1 MIEIKV
7 TSRKKARQ
15 DCDCGAV
22 AVCMESN
29 ADVQIG
35 GEQQEI
41 LHELVSLLETF
52 DKHDLLREI
61 WHEALELYVK
71 DFENKLKQRGYK

>member
-7 TSRKKARQ
+7 TSREKARQ

-35 GEQQEI
+35 GEREEI
-41 LHELVSLLETF
+41 LHELVSLLESF

-61 WHEALELYVK
+61 WHEALSLHIDEMK
-71 DFENKLKQRGYK
+71 RNN

>member
-7 TSRKKARQ
+7 TSREKAKQ
-15 DCDCGAV
+15 ECDCGAI

-35 GEQQEI
+35 GEREEI
-41 LHELVSLLETF
+41 LHELVALLETF
-52 DKHDLLREI
+52 DKHDLMREI
-61 WHEALELYVK
+61 WHDALAQYVK
-71 DFENKLKQRGYK
+71 DFEERLKQRGNE